1 MRRLHKLRGVGYWKY
16 IHKDPVPLHKGHR
29 FVGQGRRLKA
39 IYTYGDSEKGETL
52 TVMDNEPPAYT
63 AKPRC
68 KGANRSC
75 FIWAA
80 WKRYPK
86 LFRDV

>member
-1 MRRLHKLRGVGYWKY
+1 MRRLHKLRWIGYWKHD
-16 IHKDPVPLHKGHR
+16 HKFPVTLHKGHR
-29 FVGQGRRLKA
+29 YVGQGERLKA
-39 IYTYGDSEKGETL
+39 IYTYRDSEKGETM
-52 TVMDNEPPAYT
+52 TVIDNEPPAYT

-68 KGANRSC
+68 KGAKRSC

-86 LFRDV
+86 LFY